1 MTTLVILRFLGIFAA
16 YTGVTLA
23 LPALMFRR
31 ILRGRSLAEQFLMC
45 YTFGNFY
52 IINIVF
58 LLQLLHISNFF
69 MLAGLTVV
77 LSIVIGGRV
86 NRIPLKQQA
95 GNTWHLFGKLLRG
108 RMKLKSAIFLFLGKC
123 AEGIKRLVKFFYRH
137 IVKNPIQSMLL
148 LGIGVCLCWIYGR
161 QIILVYGY
169 RASDIPV
176 HMSWIN
182 EMSRGKIFA
191 KGVYPFGFHCM
202 IYYLHA
208 VFRFDT
214 YVILCQFFF
223 AQVIFMHLV
232 LLAMLKQLC
241 KTKYIPYIGTFV
253 FLLGNFWSGQTYS
266 RFYAT
271 LPQEFG
277 MIFVIPSIYFLI
289 RFFQIPKQKLADKE
303 TRLTLQCFAM
313 AFSLTLAI
321 HFYGTMIAGL
331 CCIGIAC
338 GFCFR
343 FLRKEYFRRIMF
355 TGICSVFLAV
365 LPMGIAFATGTP
377 LQGSLGWGLSVINGG
392 KSSSST
398 ETEAETDEAE
408 TLEVSTGDDKNTVR
422 VVKPDGTVMEIDV
435 SDLPSAQEN
444 ESGGQTQTKTTAPAV
459 PKVSF
464 GEKIRKIPGKAKNAL
479 SEMSSRILEFIIKLD
494 VKNIGYMILASFALL
509 LLLGFIFCVFRQPGY
524 GAMLMSMGFCM
535 WIVTILLC
543 ANVFGLPPLMD
554 GARCSIYYVYLLSA
568 ALTALADGLLY
579 MVLPLR
585 KLRLVR
591 NAVSL
596 AVAAA
601 VLMGMFQNHMI
612 KQSDFSSGFVM
623 NGAITCLSNIIHEN
637 EDKTWTIVSANDET
651 QMGLD
656 HGWHYETITFLRGME
671 TLEKNTKVIIPTKT
685 VYFFIEKIP
694 GDYAVSY
701 AKSGQSISRKGA
713 SRSLPNVGGI
723 GMYQG
728 EGRWIV
734 MSRMYYWAQA
744 FMELYPNEMKVY
756 YEDNKFICYKIEQNM
771 YHQYNFA
778 IDYRYNQNKMQDET
792 AEDTQDET
800 QLQSD
805 ASEETQRE
813 ATNETQQQSDASGK
827 QEAGK

>member
-31 ILRGRSLAEQFLMC
+31 ILRGRSLVEQFLMC

-69 MLAGLTVV
+69 TLAGLTAV

-123 AEGIKRLVKFFYRH
+123 AAGIKRLAKFFYRH

-191 KGVYPFGFHCM
+191 KGVYPFGFHCI

-223 AQVIFMHLV
+223 VQVIFMHLV

-398 ETEAETDEAE
+398 EAEAETDEAE

-444 ESGGQTQTKTTAPAV
+444 ESGGRMQTETTAPAV

-509 LLLGFIFCVFRQPGY
+509 LLLGFIFCVFRRTEY

-543 ANVFGLPPLMD
+543 AGVFGLPPLMD

-596 AVAAA
+596 AVTAA

-744 FMELYPNEMKVY
+744 FIELYPNEMKVY

-800 QLQSD
+800 QQQS
-805 ASEETQRE
+805 E

>member
-1 MTTLVILRFLGIFAA
+1 
-16 YTGVTLA
+16 
-23 LPALMFRR
+23 
-31 ILRGRSLAEQFLMC
+31 
-45 YTFGNFY
+45 
-52 IINIVF
+52 
-58 LLQLLHISNFF
+58 
-69 MLAGLTVV
+69 
-77 LSIVIGGRV
+77 
-86 NRIPLKQQA
+86 
-95 GNTWHLFGKLLRG
+95 
-108 RMKLKSAIFLFLGKC
+108 
-123 AEGIKRLVKFFYRH
+123 
-137 IVKNPIQSMLL
+137 
-148 LGIGVCLCWIYGR
+148 
-161 QIILVYGY
+161 
-169 RASDIPV
+169 
-176 HMSWIN
+176 
-182 EMSRGKIFA
+182 
-191 KGVYPFGFHCM
+191 
-202 IYYLHA
+202 
-208 VFRFDT
+208 
-214 YVILCQFFF
+214 
-223 AQVIFMHLV
+223 MHLV

-289 RFFQIPKQKLADKE
+289 RFFQISKQKLADKE

-343 FLRKEYFRRIMF
+343 FLRKEYFCRIMF

-398 ETEAETDEAE
+398 DTEAETDEAE

-444 ESGGQTQTKTTAPAV
+444 ESGGQTQTETTAPAV

-509 LLLGFIFCVFRQPGY
+509 LLLGFIFCVFRQTEY

-543 ANVFGLPPLMD
+543 AGVFGLPPLMD

-596 AVAAA
+596 AVTAA

-800 QLQSD
+800 QQQS
-805 ASEETQRE
+805 E

>member
-1 MTTLVILRFLGIFAA
+1 MTTLVILRFLGIFAV

-69 MLAGLTVV
+69 TLAGLTVV

-123 AEGIKRLVKFFYRH
+123 AEGIKRLAKFFYRH

-289 RFFQIPKQKLADKE
+289 RFFQISKQKLADKE

-365 LPMGIAFATGTP
+365 MPMGIAFATGTP

-444 ESGGQTQTKTTAPAV
+444 ESGGQTQTETTAPAV

-509 LLLGFIFCVFRQPGY
+509 LLLGLVFCIFRQPGY

-543 ANVFGLPPLMD
+543 AGVFGLPPLMD

-744 FMELYPNEMKVY
+744 FIELYPNEMKVY

-800 QLQSD
+800 QQQS
-805 ASEETQRE
+805 E

>member
-1 MTTLVILRFLGIFAA
+1 MTTLVILRFLGIFAV

-69 MLAGLTVV
+69 TLAGLTAV

-343 FLRKEYFRRIMF
+343 FLRKEYFCRIMF

-398 ETEAETDEAE
+398 EAEAETDEAE

-444 ESGGQTQTKTTAPAV
+444 ESGGQTQTETTAPAV

-509 LLLGFIFCVFRQPGY
+509 LLLGFIFCVFRQTEY

-543 ANVFGLPPLMD
+543 AGVFGLPPLMD

-596 AVAAA
+596 AVTAA

-771 YHQYNFA
+771 YHQYDFA

-800 QLQSD
+800 QQQS
-805 ASEETQRE
+805 E

>member
-1 MTTLVILRFLGIFAA
+1 MTTLVILRFLGIFAV

-69 MLAGLTVV
+69 TLAGLTVV

-123 AEGIKRLVKFFYRH
+123 AEGIKRLAKFFYRH

-289 RFFQIPKQKLADKE
+289 RFFQISKQKLADKE

-444 ESGGQTQTKTTAPAV
+444 ESGGQMQTETTAPAV

-509 LLLGFIFCVFRQPGY
+509 LLLGFIFCVFRQTEY

-543 ANVFGLPPLMD
+543 AGVFGLPPLMD

-596 AVAAA
+596 AVTAA

-800 QLQSD
+800 QQQS
-805 ASEETQRE
+805 E

>member
-69 MLAGLTVV
+69 TLAGLTVV

-123 AEGIKRLVKFFYRH
+123 AAGIKRLAKFFYRH

-343 FLRKEYFRRIMF
+343 FLRKEYFCRIMF

-444 ESGGQTQTKTTAPAV
+444 ESGGQTQTETTAPVV

-509 LLLGFIFCVFRQPGY
+509 LLLGLVFCIFRQPGY

-543 ANVFGLPPLMD
+543 AGVFGLPPLMD

-744 FMELYPNEMKVY
+744 FIELYPNEMKVY

-800 QLQSD
+800 QQQS
-805 ASEETQRE
+805 E

>member
-1 MTTLVILRFLGIFAA
+1 MTPLVILRFLGIFAV

-69 MLAGLTVV
+69 TLAGLTAV

-343 FLRKEYFRRIMF
+343 FLRKEYFCRIMF

-398 ETEAETDEAE
+398 EAEAETDEAE

-444 ESGGQTQTKTTAPAV
+444 ESGGQMQTETTAPAV

-509 LLLGFIFCVFRQPGY
+509 LLLGFIFCVFRQTEY

-543 ANVFGLPPLMD
+543 AGVFGLPPLMD

-596 AVAAA
+596 AVTAA

-800 QLQSD
+800 QQQS
-805 ASEETQRE
+805 E

>member
-1 MTTLVILRFLGIFAA
+1 MTTLVILRFLGIFAV

-23 LPALMFRR
+23 LPALVFRR

-69 MLAGLTVV
+69 TLAGLTAV

-343 FLRKEYFRRIMF
+343 FLRKEYFCRIMF

-398 ETEAETDEAE
+398 EAEAETDEAE

-444 ESGGQTQTKTTAPAV
+444 ESGGQMQTETTAPAV

-509 LLLGFIFCVFRQPGY
+509 LLLGFIFCVFRQTEY

-543 ANVFGLPPLMD
+543 AGVFGLPPLMD

-596 AVAAA
+596 AVTAA

-800 QLQSD
+800 QQQS
-805 ASEETQRE
+805 E